1 MSMLKS
7 HKLNCELNYC
17 IENECCDVINNVK
30 NESMQKLNSMSYV
43 DKKALF
49 CQCML
54 LSVNVMSLLNL

>member
-17 IENECCDVINNVK
+17 IENACCDVINNAK
-30 NESMQKLNSMSYV
+30 MNGMSYV

-54 LSVNVMSLLNL
+54 LSVNVMGLLNL

>member
-1 MSMLKS
+1 M
-7 HKLNCELNYC
+7 
-17 IENECCDVINNVK
+17 
-30 NESMQKLNSMSYV
+30 NSMSYV